1 MKAPA
6 FWYGPDCFQARLLA
20 PLGLVYRA
28 AGLLRRAVATPYRAS
43 VPVICI
49 GNVVAG
55 GAGKTPTALALAD
68 LLKRQGA
75 NPAFVS
81 RGYGGTEAGPL
92 RVDLSHHTAEQV
104 GDEALLLAVKA
115 PCWIGHDRAAAV
127 RAAEP
132 HASHIILDDG
142 LQNPSVAPSLSLLVI
157 DGETGLG
164 NGRLIPAGPLRETLA
179 DALGRVD
186 AIVLIG
192 EDQQGI
198 KSLIQGQKDQNGASS
213 PPLLSQGQAPAGIQ
227 RDPGLDPGEHM
238 THTARRR
245 GPLDSRFRGN
255 DTVLLL
261 HASLQPRLPDDFP
274 RRRDYFAFAGIG
286 RPEKF
291 YASCRLAGLNIVSTL
306 DFPDHH
312 PFSAKELAD
321 LAEHARVRKEKLI
334 TTAKDWARLP
344 ADFRTQVE
352 VLPVE
357 LVFEDE
363 AALMGLM
370 SAVR

>member
-6 FWYGPDCFQARLLA
+6 FWYGPDSLQARLLA
-20 PLGLVYRA
+20 PLGQVYRA
-28 AGLLRRAVATPYRAS
+28 AGILRRAVAVPYRAS

-55 GAGKTPTALALAD
+55 GAGKTPTALALAA
-68 LLKRQGA
+68 LLKKQGA
-75 NPAFVS
+75 NPVFVS

-92 RVDLSHHTAEQV
+92 RVDLESHTAQEV
-104 GDEALLLAVKA
+104 GDEALLLAAKA
-115 PCWIGHDRAAAV
+115 PCWIGHGRAAAV

-142 LQNPSVAPSLSLLVI
+142 LQNPTVAPSISLLVI
-157 DGETGLG
+157 DGETELG
-164 NGRLIPAGPLRETLA
+164 NGRLIPAGPLRETLE
-179 DALGRVD
+179 DALRRVS
-186 AIVLIG
+186 AVVIIG
-192 EDQQGI
+192 EDQQNI
-198 KSLIQGQKDQNGASS
+198 TPRLTKPIVN
-213 PPLLSQGQAPAGIQ
+213 
-227 RDPGLDPGEHM
+227 
-238 THTARRR
+238 
-245 GPLDSRFRGN
+245 
-255 DTVLLL
+255 
-261 HASLQPRLPDDFP
+261 ASLQPRLPDGFP
-274 RRRDYFAFAGIG
+274 RQRDYFAFAGIG

-291 YASCRLAGLNIVSTL
+291 YALCREAGLNIVSTL

-312 PFSAKELAD
+312 PFSAKELND

-363 AALMGLM
+363 AALMRLIQ
-370 SAVR
+370 SSTFAPRLPS